1 MISDLISKLFCVRD
15 CAHYA
20 HWATSSGYHHGVLGE
35 IYDQVV
41 DYADRIMEAYIGNFN
56 TVPIVKTM
64 GYTFK
69 DDREILKCLEEDVV
83 WIAEHRDHI
92 AEEVEAIEAII
103 DELVEF
109 YLSNIF
115 KLKRLK

>member
-1 MISDLISKLFCVRD
+1 MIEQLISKLFAVRD

-20 HWATSSGYHHGVLGE
+20 HWATNSGYHHGVLGD
-35 IYDQVV
+35 IYDKVV

-56 TVPIVKTM
+56 TVPTIKTT
-64 GYTFK
+64 GYTFT
-69 DDREILKCLEEDVV
+69 DDKEILKCLEKDVV
-83 WIAEHRDHI
+83 WIAENQEEI
-92 AEEVEAIEAII
+92 AADIEAIEAII

>member
-1 MISDLISKLFCVRD
+1 MVQELIARLFAVRD

-20 HWATSSGYHHGVLGE
+20 HWATSSGYHHGVLGD

-41 DYADRIMEAYIGNFN
+41 DYVDRIMEAYIGNFN
-56 TVPIVKTM
+56 TVPSIKTT
-64 GYTFK
+64 GYTLSNDK
-69 DDREILKCLEEDVV
+69 EILKCLEKDVI
-83 WIAEHRDHI
+83 WIAENQEKI
-92 AEEVEAIEAII
+92 AEEIEATEAII

>member
-1 MISDLISKLFCVRD
+1 MISELISKLFCVRD

-20 HWATSSGYHHGVLGE
+20 HWTTSSGYHHGVLGE

-56 TVPIVKTM
+56 TVPTVKTK
-64 GYTFK
+64 GYTFSNDK
-69 DDREILKCLEEDVV
+69 DILKCLEEDVV
-83 WIAEHRDHI
+83 WIAENQEKI

-115 KLKRLK
+115 KLKHLK

>member
-1 MISDLISKLFCVRD
+1 MISELISKLFCVRD

-20 HWATSSGYHHGVLGE
+20 HWATSSGYHHTVLGD
-35 IYDQVV
+35 IYDNVV

-56 TVPIVKTM
+56 DVPIIKTL

-83 WIAEHRDHI
+83 WIAENREKI
-92 AEEVEAIEAII
+92 AVDVEAIEAII

>member
-1 MISDLISKLFCVRD
+1 MIEEFVSRTFALRD
-15 CAHYA
+15 CAHYS

-35 IYDQVV
+35 VYSEVV
-41 DYADRIMEAYIGNFN
+41 KFVDRIMEAYIGNFN
-56 TVPIVKTM
+56 TVPIVKTE
-64 GYTFK
+64 GCTFK

>member
-1 MISDLISKLFCVRD
+1 MIEELIAKVFCVRD

-20 HWATSSGYHHGVLGE
+20 HWATSSGYHHEVLGG
-35 IYDQVV
+35 IYKQVI

-56 TVPIVKTM
+56 TVPVVKTE
-64 GYTFK
+64 GCTFK
-69 DDREILKCLEEDVV
+69 DDKEILKCFEKDVV

-92 AEEVEAIEAII
+92 AEGVEAIEAII

-109 YLSNIF
+109 YLSHIF

>member
-1 MISDLISKLFCVRD
+1 MISELIQKLFAARD

-20 HWATSSGYHHGVLGE
+20 HWATSSGYHHGVLGD

-41 DYADRIMEAYIGNFN
+41 DYADRIMEAYIGNFG
-56 TVPIVKTM
+56 TVPTVKTT
-64 GYTFK
+64 GASLSSDK
-69 DDREILKCLEEDVV
+69 EILKCLEKDVT
-83 WIAEHRDHI
+83 WIAENRDKI
-92 AEEVEAIEAII
+92 AEDIDAIEAII